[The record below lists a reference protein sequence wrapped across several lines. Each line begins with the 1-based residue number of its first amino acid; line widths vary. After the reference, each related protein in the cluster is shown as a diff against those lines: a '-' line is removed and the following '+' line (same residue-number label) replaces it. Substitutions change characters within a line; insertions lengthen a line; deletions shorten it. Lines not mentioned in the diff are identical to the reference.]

1 MGLQQTE
8 PLTINLMYLILIL
21 LWLDSDKAFLETT
34 TVFVLW
40 ASVLPVRVTG
50 DRLPSCQECNPPS
63 SGGSSLVNPTCIVVA
78 RN

>member
-34 TVFVLW
+34 TVFLCCG
-40 ASVLPVRVTG
+40 PV
-50 DRLPSCQECNPPS
+50 SCQSGLQVIDFPAVRNATPPRQE
-63 SGGSSLVNPTCIVVA
+63 GALW
-78 RN
+78 